1 MIVEFS
7 RSTIDRYHWILA
19 SASPRRRQLLA
30 GAGFRFDVIPASPG
44 AEDGIRDGETP
55 AEYVVRQARQKAE
68 DVAGLI
74 RRGEIAFGDA
84 ARRPAVVIGCD
95 TVAVCNGEMRCGSQC
110 SLLGK
115 PQNIDDA
122 RRMLRLLGGNRHEAL
137 SGLCLIHT
145 TTGETSVE
153 VERTVLYMHA
163 MSDESLEAYLASHQW
178 EGKAGAFGYQDGI
191 DWLEIVEGSE
201 SNVVGLPLELLE
213 KMMKQFNKK

>member
-1 MIVEFS
+1 MKKVLHQVNS
-7 RSTIDRYHWILA
+7 KYHWILA

-30 GAGFRFDVIPASPG
+30 GAGFRFDVISASAT

-55 AEYVVRQARQKAE
+55 AEYVARQARQKAE

-84 ARRPAVVIGCD
+84 AHRPAVVIGCD
-95 TVAVCNGEMRCGSQC
+95 TVAVCNGEI
-110 SLLGK
+110 LGK

-145 TTGETSVE
+145 ARGETFVE
-153 VERTVLYMHA
+153 VERSVLSMHA
-163 MSDESLEAYLASHQW
+163 MSDETLENYLASRQW

-201 SNVVGLPLELLE
+201 SNVVGLPLELLGR
-213 KMMKQFNKK
+213 MTDPL